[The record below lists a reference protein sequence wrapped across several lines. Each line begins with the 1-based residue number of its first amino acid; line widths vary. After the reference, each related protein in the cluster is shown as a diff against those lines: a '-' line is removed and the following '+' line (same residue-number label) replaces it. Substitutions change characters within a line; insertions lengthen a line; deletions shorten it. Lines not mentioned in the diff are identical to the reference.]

1 MSEFSKLLGKNKEV
15 NPLAVTKN
23 IAFANLKKTVADV
36 SSAATVGE
44 GASTLD
50 HPPGPEAPSPKPS
63 GFTFDLSGKK
73 KSPSVKERKDAL
85 LLPDVVPDGV
95 EAHPGAVD
103 PHSSLSES
111 TAPSFSET
119 DAAKE
124 FQSADQPDKFN
135 DTHVEALKT
144 SISVLYNSIDNK
156 ELVTNAL
163 SHIMSHLKKHP
174 FLVDIMLPEDC
185 QMMVR
190 GLQASYGVTI
200 AKKQTKKKKR
210 DAGRQDVDE
219 VLDQIADLDISI

>member
-1 MSEFSKLLGKNKEV
+1 MSEFSKLLGKAKDNTAGILK
-15 NPLAVTKN
+15 KD
-23 IAFANLKKTVADV
+23 AFANLKKTVADV

-85 LLPDVVPDGV
+85 LLPGVVPSGT
-95 EAHPGAVD
+95 EAHLGAVD
-103 PHSSLSES
+103 SMMEA

-135 DTHVEALKT
+135 AAHVEALKT

-200 AKKQTKKKKR
+200 AKKQTKRKKR
-210 DAGRQDVDE
+210 DAGRQDVDA
-219 VLDQIADLDISI
+219 VLDQIADLDIKI

>member
-1 MSEFSKLLGKNKEV
+1 MSEFSKLLGK
-15 NPLAVTKN
+15 TKDTTTG
-23 IAFANLKKTVADV
+23 ILKKDAFANLKKTVADV

-44 GASTLD
+44 GATSVDL
-50 HPPGPEAPSPKPS
+50 PAQPAPSPKPS
-63 GFTFDLSGKK
+63 GFIFDLSGKK
-73 KSPSVKERKDAL
+73 KTPSAKERKDAL
-85 LLPDVVPDGV
+85 LLPRLPDAV

-103 PHSSLSES
+103 SMMEA

-135 DTHVEALKT
+135 AAHVEALKT

-200 AKKQTKKKKR
+200 AKKQTKRTKR
-210 DAGRQDVDE
+210 DATKQDVDA
-219 VLDQIADLDISI
+219 VLDQIADLDIQI